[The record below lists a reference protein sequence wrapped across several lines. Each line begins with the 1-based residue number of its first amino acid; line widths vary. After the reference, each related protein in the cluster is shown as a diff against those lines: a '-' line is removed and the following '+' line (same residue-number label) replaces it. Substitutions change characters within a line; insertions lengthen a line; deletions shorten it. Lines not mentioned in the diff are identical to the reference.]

1 MPHAAV
7 LAPLDRGTGCGKVQF
22 KLPGKWMT
30 MGKGGLMVD
39 PNAVLKKGDAVL
51 VVHVQVDFCPGG
63 ALPAPD
69 GDQVVPVLNRWIEA
83 AQELEI
89 PVYASRDWHPRRHGS
104 FRGEGGEW
112 PPHCLQDSEG
122 ARFHPDL
129 RLPADVVLVTSGV
142 RFDFDQYSA
151 FKETGFATLLR
162 KDKVKRLWLGGLV
175 LEYCVTESAL
185 GAREAGFDAGVIMAA
200 TRSLSVEGEQ
210 EAISKL
216 RAAGVAI
223 VD

>member
-1 MPHAAV
+1 
-7 LAPLDRGTGCGKVQF
+7 
-22 KLPGKWMT
+22 MT
-30 MGKGGLMVD
+30 D
-39 PNAVLKKGDAVL
+39 PKEVLKKGDAVL

-69 GDQVVPVLNRWIEA
+69 GDQVVPVLNCWIEA
-83 AQELEI
+83 AQELGI
-89 PVYASRDWHPRRHGS
+89 PVYASRDWHPRRHRS

-151 FKETGFATLLR
+151 FNETGFATLLR

-185 GAREAGFDAGVIMAA
+185 GAREAGFEAGVIKAA
-200 TRSLSVEGEQ
+200 TRSLTAEGEQ
-210 EAISKL
+210 EAIRKL

-223 VD
+223 AD